1 MFRRLLNFAARRTFL
16 AIQQRPVVFLVFVL
30 LGLFAYGLQHLSA
43 SKNPGAHDPAV
54 ETPRLSDVFTPEV
67 RHWSPVIY
75 AWAQAYKVDPNLI
88 ATVIQIE
95 SCGDAQAV
103 SRSGAQGL
111 FQVMPSHFQPG
122 EDMQD
127 ILTNGRRGMDYLAQG
142 LELADGDAGLALAG
156 YNGGHGVINM
166 DRVRWS
172 AETQRYYQWGS
183 RIYQDAVQGRP
194 TSQAVQD
201 WLDAGGSRLC
211 QQAANRESL
220 ATP

>member
-1 MFRRLLNFAARRTFL
+1 MFRRLLRFAARRTTL
-16 AIQQRPVVFLVFVL
+16 AIKQRPLLFLVFALIGV
-30 LGLFAYGLQHLSA
+30 FAYGLHRLSA
-43 SKNPGAHDPAV
+43 SKNPGAHDPMAAM
-54 ETPRLSDVFTPEV
+54 PRLAPVFTPEV
-67 RHWSPVIY
+67 RYWSPLIY
-75 AWAQAYKVDPNLI
+75 AWAAAYKVDPNLI

-127 ILTNGRRGMDYLAQG
+127 VLTNGRRGMDYLAEG
-142 LELADGDAGLALAG
+142 LELASGDAGLALAG
-156 YNGGHGVINM
+156 YNGGHGVINVNP
-166 DRVRWS
+166 VRW
-172 AETQRYYQWGS
+172 APETQRYFQWGS
-183 RIYQDAVQGRP
+183 RIYQDAQQGRS

-201 WLDAGGSRLC
+201 WLDAGGFRLC
-211 QQAANRESL
+211 QQAANREHV